1 VQVPIVRIPPL
12 LSGDGAGSFHT
23 DTPLATGDR
32 ADGTQTETPTVWEI
46 SAREAWAQPQRNET
60 PKSTEA
66 FDATPPE
73 TAGSE
78 NPQVAQT
85 KPDKPVVPGTTS
97 ESNSENPLLAKT
109 KPNKQ
114 GTDNSENALLAQTK
128 SDNPVSPATPAELRA
143 DNAERS
149 KSLTWLEKAV
159 ELSDRTDTRSA
170 ITHLTQGQ
178 AASLDLIELLT
189 NPTVGDGQREALAE
203 MNLRIHAEKFQDYAK
218 YLDPAL
224 ARAELALAKISSGE
238 DKQIAEGEK
247 TLLEAVA
254 RRPELQVDAA
264 FNRKILSAYHKM
276 ETSRKSSG
284 LPAWEGEL
292 KTTTPGGGTTDTT
305 TIDTAM
311 DKANQAYA
319 DTGIRAAIPHFETAI
334 READRLPQEKITQEL
349 TELFRQRLVIE
360 RSIIAKEL
368 REENVDKLLTEHKAA
383 KETEWNKYREHL
395 APGSTR
401 INYGLAMIASGD
413 TDMLKRGKAILTEAI
428 TKRPELEFSVDYANH
443 LKKAFEAHY
452 QNKPQPASP
461 DNRSDKPAAPPDQ
474 PGQPSRNPL
483 APNQSGLEIPGLDS
497 RNPTPPPPIAERQR
511 PGGELKPAGDNPNK
525 PMDKFQVG
533 YKKFETRDLGKAATD
548 LEKDKKVVSY
558 TSDVVTGPVLT
569 AACLYLGY
577 KVAKGRLEA
586 IRARRAAAAG
596 GSETSTATSESKT
609 ETGRDT
615 NTGTNRET
623 KTEAGTASNT
633 TPKPGTASSDA
644 PPATAKPAAP
654 SSDAPPAT
662 DKPAAPTRDAL
673 PATAKPA
680 DSTSDFM
687 PAVSKP
693 KSAETDKLPMSERI
707 KTASEEIQPGLK
719 KLYKLARSP
728 ENRNKHYDRLV
739 NDLIELDKTGKL
751 DSTMKA
757 YLKKEMVS
765 FLDSDGVEA
774 LQDHVENMK
783 PKTAQPTKAM
793 QRPPISAEQRI
804 TATDSAFNQA
814 NEAIRQYDQGAMTK
828 DAKDYTNKILE
839 KYFPG
844 VEATEVFAGSEGLA
858 VRLNDGTILKF
869 RPNTEWDASWG
880 HRQLDMPL
888 LSIDSGEP
896 RPMLIG
902 PEGKQWIVYR
912 QPFGETPDPAKV
924 QDFIK
929 AVKRAQGNTGDFGR
943 AVDSASRQVGN
954 YITPDGRVE
963 VRTFDYGALEIE
975 IGGEHE
981 FSEQDKL
988 DLSKPRP
995 SGGETNRAGS
1005 AAETSRPGSQNVP
1018 SEVAEAPKSDA
1029 AKPDAAKP
1037 DASKPDAPKPDAAK
1051 PDAAKPDAPK
1061 PDASKPDTA
1070 KPNAPKPEASK
1081 PGAAIPDAT
1090 KPAAAKPDPLLRTT
1104 PGGNIDEIPIET
1116 SPFEQG
1122 SQAQPKVER
1131 PATAMEAGKMI
1142 EIELPGGIKAR
1153 MAKADAPRF
1162 LERVE
1167 KEFKTSDFGKVID
1180 EMLSDKTRSDEEQK
1194 ELRELKTRYEQLPP
1208 EAKEECKAEFFANLR
1223 TQLGLKTETTE
1234 AERGRTS
1241 RVGRTLAIGG
1251 GVLAIGILSS
1261 AVLRHMMQRDTSKY
1275 QDRIQVEFKKD
1286 K

>member
-1 VQVPIVRIPPL
+1 
-12 LSGDGAGSFHT
+12 
-23 DTPLATGDR
+23 
-32 ADGTQTETPTVWEI
+32 
-46 SAREAWAQPQRNET
+46 
-60 PKSTEA
+60 
-66 FDATPPE
+66 
-73 TAGSE
+73 
-78 NPQVAQT
+78 
-85 KPDKPVVPGTTS
+85 
-97 ESNSENPLLAKT
+97 
-109 KPNKQ
+109 
-114 GTDNSENALLAQTK
+114 
-128 SDNPVSPATPAELRA
+128 
-143 DNAERS
+143 
-149 KSLTWLEKAV
+149 
-159 ELSDRTDTRSA
+159 
-170 ITHLTQGQ
+170 
-178 AASLDLIELLT
+178 
-189 NPTVGDGQREALAE
+189 
-203 MNLRIHAEKFQDYAK
+203 
-218 YLDPAL
+218 
-224 ARAELALAKISSGE
+224 
-238 DKQIAEGEK
+238 
-247 TLLEAVA
+247 
-254 RRPELQVDAA
+254 
-264 FNRKILSAYHKM
+264 
-276 ETSRKSSG
+276 
-284 LPAWEGEL
+284 
-292 KTTTPGGGTTDTT
+292 
-305 TIDTAM
+305 
-311 DKANQAYA
+311 
-319 DTGIRAAIPHFETAI
+319 
-334 READRLPQEKITQEL
+334 
-349 TELFRQRLVIE
+349 
-360 RSIIAKEL
+360 
-368 REENVDKLLTEHKAA
+368 
-383 KETEWNKYREHL
+383 
-395 APGSTR
+395 
-401 INYGLAMIASGD
+401 
-413 TDMLKRGKAILTEAI
+413 
-428 TKRPELEFSVDYANH
+428 
-443 LKKAFEAHY
+443 
-452 QNKPQPASP
+452 
-461 DNRSDKPAAPPDQ
+461 
-474 PGQPSRNPL
+474 
-483 APNQSGLEIPGLDS
+483 
-497 RNPTPPPPIAERQR
+497 
-511 PGGELKPAGDNPNK
+511 
-525 PMDKFQVG
+525 
-533 YKKFETRDLGKAATD
+533 
-548 LEKDKKVVSY
+548 
-558 TSDVVTGPVLT
+558 
-569 AACLYLGY
+569 
-577 KVAKGRLEA
+577 
-586 IRARRAAAAG
+586 
-596 GSETSTATSESKT
+596 
-609 ETGRDT
+609 
-615 NTGTNRET
+615 
-623 KTEAGTASNT
+623 
-633 TPKPGTASSDA
+633 
-644 PPATAKPAAP
+644 
-654 SSDAPPAT
+654 
-662 DKPAAPTRDAL
+662 
-673 PATAKPA
+673 
-680 DSTSDFM
+680 
-687 PAVSKP
+687 
-693 KSAETDKLPMSERI
+693 
-707 KTASEEIQPGLK
+707 
-719 KLYKLARSP
+719 LYKLARSP

-751 DSTMKA
+751 DATMKA

-774 LQDHVENMK
+774 LQDHVENMR
-783 PKTAQPTKAM
+783 PKTAQPTEAM
-793 QRPPISAEQRI
+793 QRPPISAEQRT

-954 YITPDGRVE
+954 YVTPDGRVE

-995 SGGETNRAGS
+995 SGSETNRAGT
-1005 AAETSRPGSQNVP
+1005 ATETSRPGSQNAP

-1029 AKPDAAKP
+1029 AKTDV
-1037 DASKPDAPKPDAAK
+1037 S
-1051 PDAAKPDAPK
+1051 KPDAPK
-1061 PDASKPDTA
+1061 PDASKPDAA
-1070 KPNAPKPEASK
+1070 KPDGPKPD
-1081 PGAAIPDAT
+1081 AARPDAT
-1090 KPAAAKPDPLLRTT
+1090 KPAAAKPGPLLRTT

-1131 PATAMEAGKMI
+1131 PATAMEANKMI
-1142 EIELPGGIKAR
+1142 EIDLPGGIKAR

>member
-1 VQVPIVRIPPL
+1 MDLSDLAPQHKLTNDTAETEYSPPAVDRVGTL
-12 LSGDGAGSFHT
+12 TLAAAADRAGVSHA
-23 DTPLATGDR
+23 DTPLAEEDR
-32 ADGTQTETPTVWEI
+32 ADGTQTDTPTAWEI
-46 SAREAWAQPQRNET
+46 SAQEAWGPPKRNEK
-60 PKSTEA
+60 PKSKEA
-66 FDATPPE
+66 FDAAPPE
-73 TAGSE
+73 TVGSE
-78 NPQVAQT
+78 NP
-85 KPDKPVVPGTTS
+85 
-97 ESNSENPLLAKT
+97 
-109 KPNKQ
+109 
-114 GTDNSENALLAQTK
+114 LLAQTK
-128 SDNPVSPATPAELRA
+128 SDKPASPAPSAELRT
-143 DNAERS
+143 DNSELS

-170 ITHLTQGQ
+170 TTHLAQGQ

-189 NPTVGDGQREALAE
+189 NPTVGEGRREALAE
-203 MNLRIHAEKFQDYAK
+203 MNLRVHAEKFQDYAK

-224 ARAELALAKISSGE
+224 ARAELALAKISTGE

-247 TLLEAVA
+247 TLLAAVA

-284 LPAWEGEL
+284 LPAWDGEL
-292 KTTTPGGGTTDTT
+292 KLTTSGGGTADNTT
-305 TIDTAM
+305 VDAAM
-311 DKANQAYA
+311 DKANEAYA
-319 DTGIRAAIPHFETAI
+319 DTGIKAAIPHFETAI
-334 READRLPQEKITQEL
+334 READRLPQDKITEEL
-349 TELFRQRLVIE
+349 TELFRKRIVIE

-368 REENVDKLLTEHKAA
+368 REENVDKLLAEHKAA
-383 KETEWNKYREHL
+383 KESEWNKYREHL

-401 INYGLAMIASGD
+401 VNCGLAMIASGD
-413 TDMLKRGKAILTEAI
+413 AEMLKRGKAILTEAI

-443 LKKAFEAHY
+443 LKKAFEAHH
-452 QNKPQPASP
+452 QNKPQPAP
-461 DNRSDKPAAPPDQ
+461 SD
-474 PGQPSRNPL
+474 S
-483 APNQSGLEIPGLDS
+483 
-497 RNPTPPPPIAERQR
+497 
-511 PGGELKPAGDNPNK
+511 PGGDLKPASDNPNK

-596 GSETSTATSESKT
+596 ASETNTTTESKV
-609 ETGRDT
+609 ETGT
-615 NTGTNRET
+615 SGET
-623 KTEAGTASNT
+623 RTEAGTASDT
-633 TPKPGTASSDA
+633 VAKPALQPGESKTEPLSEANKTGTAKPDTATSDA
-644 PPATAKPAAP
+644 LPGTAKPAAP
-654 SSDAPPAT
+654 AS
-662 DKPAAPTRDAL
+662 DAL
-673 PATAKPA
+673 PGTTKPA
-680 DSTSDFM
+680 DSTGDFM

-783 PKTAQPTKAM
+783 PKTAQPTEAM
-793 QRPPISAEQRI
+793 QRPPISAEQRT

-814 NEAIRQYDQGAMTK
+814 NEAIRQYDQSAMTK
-828 DAKDYTNKILE
+828 NAKEYTNKILE

-954 YITPDGRVE
+954 YVTPDGRVE

-995 SGGETNRAGS
+995 SGSETNRAGT
-1005 AAETSRPGSQNVP
+1005 ATETSRPGSQNAP
-1018 SEVAEAPKSDA
+1018 SEIAEPPKSDA
-1029 AKPDAAKP
+1029 AKPDVSKPDATKP
-1037 DASKPDAPKPDAAK
+1037 DASK
-1051 PDAAKPDAPK
+1051 PDAAKPDAPR
-1061 PDASKPDTA
+1061 P
-1070 KPNAPKPEASK
+1070 AP
-1081 PGAAIPDAT
+1081 
-1090 KPAAAKPDPLLRTT
+1090 AKPDPLLRTT
-1104 PGGNIDEIPIET
+1104 TGGNIDEIPIET

-1142 EIELPGGIKAR
+1142 EIALPGGIKAR

-1162 LERVE
+1162 LDRVE

-1275 QDRIQVEFKKD
+1275 EDRIQVEFKKD

>member
-1 VQVPIVRIPPL
+1 MDLSDLAPQQKLTSDPAETKYSPQAADRVGVSHADTPL
-12 LSGDGAGSFHT
+12 ASGDGAGSFHA

-32 ADGTQTETPTVWEI
+32 ADETQTETPTVWEI
-46 SAREAWAQPQRNET
+46 SAREAWAPPQRNEQR
-60 PKSTEA
+60 KSTEA

-73 TAGSE
+73 SANSNTSE
-78 NPQVAQT
+78 NP
-85 KPDKPVVPGTTS
+85 
-97 ESNSENPLLAKT
+97 
-109 KPNKQ
+109 
-114 GTDNSENALLAQTK
+114 LLAQTK
-128 SDNPVSPATPAELRA
+128 SDKPAAPTPPGADNTENPRLAQTKSDKPASPAPRADLRT
-143 DNAERS
+143 DNAELS

-170 ITHLTQGQ
+170 TTHLAQGQ

-189 NPTVGDGQREALAE
+189 NPTVGEGRREALAE

-284 LPAWEGEL
+284 LPAWDGEV

-305 TIDTAM
+305 TIDAAM
-311 DKANQAYA
+311 DKANEAYA
-319 DTGIRAAIPHFETAI
+319 DTGIKAAIPHFETAI
-334 READRLPQEKITQEL
+334 READRLPQDKITEEL
-349 TELFRQRLVIE
+349 TELFRKRIVIE

-368 REENVDKLLTEHKAA
+368 REENVDKLLAEHKAA

-395 APGSTR
+395 APGSAR
-401 INYGLAMIASGD
+401 INCGLAMIASGD
-413 TDMLKRGKAILTEAI
+413 AEMLKRGKAILTEAI

-443 LKKAFEAHY
+443 LKKAFEAHH

-461 DNRSDKPAAPPDQ
+461 DGRSDKPAAPPDK
-474 PGQPSRNPL
+474 PGEPLRNPL
-483 APNQSGLEIPGLDS
+483 APNQPGLQIPGLDS
-497 RNPTPPPPIAERQR
+497 RNPTPPLPVAERER
-511 PGGELKPAGDNPNK
+511 PGGEMKPASDSPNK

-596 GSETSTATSESKT
+596 GSESNIATTESKT
-609 ETGRDT
+609 ETGT
-615 NTGTNRET
+615 VGKT
-623 KTEAGTASNT
+623 KTEAGTASDT
-633 TPKPGTASSDA
+633 ISKPGTASSDA
-644 PPATAKPAAP
+644 SPATAKPAAP
-654 SSDAPPAT
+654 SSDAPPG
-662 DKPAAPTRDAL
+662 
-673 PATAKPA
+673 TAKPA

-687 PAVSKP
+687 PAVAKP

-774 LQDHVENMK
+774 LQDHVENMR
-783 PKTAQPTKAM
+783 PKTAQPTEAM
-793 QRPPISAEQRI
+793 QRPPISAEQRT

-943 AVDSASRQVGN
+943 AVDAASRQVGN
-954 YITPDGRVE
+954 YVTPDGRVE

-995 SGGETNRAGS
+995 SGSETNRAGS
-1005 AAETSRPGSQNVP
+1005 ATETSRPGSQNAP
-1018 SEVAEAPKSDA
+1018 SAIAEPPKS
-1029 AKPDAAKP
+1029 
-1037 DASKPDAPKPDAAK
+1037 
-1051 PDAAKPDAPK
+1051 DAAKPDAPK
-1061 PDASKPDTA
+1061 PDASKLDAA
-1070 KPNAPKPEASK
+1070 KTDAPKPDASK
-1081 PGAAIPDAT
+1081 PAAAKPDAPR
-1090 KPAAAKPDPLLRTT
+1090 PAPAKPDPLLRTT
-1104 PGGNIDEIPIET
+1104 SGGNIDEIPIET

-1142 EIELPGGIKAR
+1142 EIALPGGIKAR

-1162 LERVE
+1162 LDRVE

>member
-1 VQVPIVRIPPL
+1 MD
-12 LSGDGAGSFHT
+12 LSDLAPQHRLTKDHAETKYSPQAADSVGTFTLAAADGAGSFHA

-32 ADGTQTETPTVWEI
+32 ADETQTETPTVWEI
-46 SAREAWAQPQRNET
+46 SAREAWAPPQRNEE
-60 PKSTEA
+60 PKSTET

-73 TAGSE
+73 TASNNNSE
-78 NPQVAQT
+78 NPSLAQT
-85 KPDKPVVPGTTS
+85 KPDKPAAPTMPGADNT
-97 ESNSENPLLAKT
+97 ENP
-109 KPNKQ
+109 
-114 GTDNSENALLAQTK
+114 LLAQTK
-128 SDNPVSPATPAELRA
+128 SDKPASPAPRAELRT
-143 DNAERS
+143 DNAELS

-170 ITHLTQGQ
+170 TTHLAQGQ

-189 NPTVGDGQREALAE
+189 NPTVDEGRREALAE

-238 DKQIAEGEK
+238 DKQISEGEK
-247 TLLEAVA
+247 ILLEAVA

-284 LPAWEGEL
+284 RPAWDGEL
-292 KTTTPGGGTTDTT
+292 KTTTPGGSTTDTT
-305 TIDTAM
+305 TIDAAM

-319 DTGIRAAIPHFETAI
+319 DTGIRAAIPHFQTAI
-334 READRLPQEKITQEL
+334 READRLPQDKITQEL

-368 REENVDKLLTEHKAA
+368 REENVDKLLAEHKAA
-383 KETEWNKYREHL
+383 KETEWNKYGEHL

-401 INYGLAMIASGD
+401 VNYGLAMIASGD
-413 TDMLKRGKAILTEAI
+413 AEMLKRGKAILTEAI

-443 LKKAFEAHY
+443 LKKAFEAHH

-461 DNRSDKPAAPPDQ
+461 DSRSDKPAAPPDQ

-511 PGGELKPAGDNPNK
+511 PGGELKPASDNPNK

-596 GSETSTATSESKT
+596 GSESNIATTESKT
-609 ETGRDT
+609 ETGT
-615 NTGTNRET
+615 VGET
-623 KTEAGTASNT
+623 KTEAGTASDT
-633 TPKPGTASSDA
+633 ISRPGTASSDA
-644 PPATAKPAAP
+644 SPATAKPAAP

-662 DKPAAPTRDAL
+662 
-673 PATAKPA
+673 AKPA
-680 DSTSDFM
+680 DSTSDVM

-693 KSAETDKLPMSERI
+693 KPAETDKLPMSERI

-751 DSTMKA
+751 DATMKA

-774 LQDHVENMK
+774 LQDHVENMR
-783 PKTAQPTKAM
+783 PKTAQPTEAM
-793 QRPPISAEQRI
+793 QRPPISAEQRT

-954 YITPDGRVE
+954 YVTPDGRVE

-995 SGGETNRAGS
+995 SGSETNRAGT
-1005 AAETSRPGSQNVP
+1005 ATETSRPGSQNAP

-1029 AKPDAAKP
+1029 AKTDV
-1037 DASKPDAPKPDAAK
+1037 S
-1051 PDAAKPDAPK
+1051 KPDAPK
-1061 PDASKPDTA
+1061 PDASKPDAA
-1070 KPNAPKPEASK
+1070 KPDGPKPD
-1081 PGAAIPDAT
+1081 AARPDAT
-1090 KPAAAKPDPLLRTT
+1090 KPAAAKPGPLLRTT

-1131 PATAMEAGKMI
+1131 PATAMEANKMI
-1142 EIELPGGIKAR
+1142 EIDLPGGIKAR